1 MTHLLILPILI
12 PLLAAAACMA
22 APAGGL
28 TFQRVISMGTVLAL
42 LVISVTLLMSAGTGE
57 ITVYAIGSWRA
68 PFGIVLMLDR
78 LSAIMVTL
86 TAVLALPALLYAM
99 GDIDSKGR
107 LFHPLFLFQLAGIN
121 GAFLT
126 GDIFNLFVFFEI
138 LLIASYGLLAYG
150 GGRPRARAGLVYV
163 VLNVTGSALF
173 LMALAL
179 IYGTLGT
186 LNIADIAQALPAAL
200 PYDES
205 LVRAALTLLLVVF
218 AMKAALVPLSFWLP
232 HAYSSAVA
240 PAAALFAILTKVGLY
255 AILRTSTLVLPSATY
270 TEGLLQPWLIPISV
284 LTIALGAIGALAAKR
299 LAVLASYLI
308 ILSTGTVMMIIA
320 IPSVQGSAAA
330 IYYMIHSTLVTAGLL
345 LLADT
350 IARQRG
356 EHTDHFERGARMRD
370 MTLIGAIFMILAIAV
385 SGMPPL
391 SGFFGKLMLMRSVQ
405 LSDAAVTVWT
415 ALLLSSLVVGLVL
428 ARAASII
435 FWEPKPDEPEPR
447 LPPPNWFRRWA
458 LFIIVA
464 ASPIITVAS
473 GPIATYA
480 HAAAEQL
487 SERRAYV
494 DTVLGTSQAVERE
507 RKPRQ

>member
-1 MTHLLILPILI
+1 MMTHLIILPILI

-28 TFQRVISMGTVLAL
+28 TFQRVISMGTVLSL
-42 LVISVTLLMSAGTGE
+42 LVIAAGLLSTASTGD
-57 ITVYAIGSWRA
+57 ISVYAIGNWRA

-78 LSAIMVTL
+78 LSAIMVAL
-86 TAVLALPALLYAM
+86 TAVLALPALLYGM
-99 GDIDSKGR
+99 GDIDAKGR

-186 LNIADIAQALPAAL
+186 LNFADIAQVLPAVL

-205 LVRAALTLLLVVF
+205 LVRAALALLLVVF

-270 TEGLLQPWLIPISV
+270 TENLLQPWLIPISV

-308 ILSTGTVMMIIA
+308 ILSTGTVMMVIA
-320 IPSVQGSAAA
+320 IPSVQASAAA

-356 EHTDHFERGARMRD
+356 EHTDYLERGARMRN
-370 MTLIGAIFMILAIAV
+370 MATLGAFFLILAVAV

-391 SGFFGKLMLMRSVQ
+391 SGFFGKVMLMRAAQ
-405 LSDAAVTVWT
+405 LSDNAITVWT
-415 ALLLSSLVVGLVL
+415 ALLLSSLIVGLVL
-428 ARAASII
+428 ARAASVI
-435 FWEPKPDEPEPR
+435 FWEPKTDELEPR
-447 LPPPNWFRRWA
+447 LPPPNWFRAWA
-458 LFIIVA
+458 LIAIVA
-464 ASPIITVAS
+464 ASPIIAVAS
-473 GPIATYA
+473 GPISAYA
-480 HAAAEQL
+480 HAAAQQL

-494 DTVLGTSQAVERE
+494 DGVLGSSPIVRE
-507 RKPRQ
+507 RKPQ